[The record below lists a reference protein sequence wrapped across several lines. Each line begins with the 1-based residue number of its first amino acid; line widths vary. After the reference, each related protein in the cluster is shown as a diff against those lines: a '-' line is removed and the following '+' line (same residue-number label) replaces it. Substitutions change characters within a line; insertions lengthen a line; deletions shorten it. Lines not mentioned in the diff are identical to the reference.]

1 MLWCYDCQVRWPLL
15 ITDPVILPSL
25 GVNLIKSHGV
35 WPIVNAA
42 SSGTYSKS
50 CHGTD
55 VELWLQREG

>member
-1 MLWCYDCQVRWPLL
+1 MTLPGPVAFAHHRPS
-15 ITDPVILPSL
+15 DPL